1 MKIFCLPVTKRTG
14 RVFMQHLSNS
24 FYILS
29 VSYSLSASDTD
40 DYYNNLCNLI
50 WPPLVPHMFEI
61 SSGNTFLISASP
73 RTLPL
78 AHYQYIWILLTCF
91 ASGWF
96 SWATSKVS
104 KTRALLFECPM
115 TKETIL
121 LSAKSRMALR
131 YAFPL
136 APYFISV
143 TSVSHL

>member
-1 MKIFCLPVTKRTG
+1 
-14 RVFMQHLSNS
+14 MQHLSNS

-40 DYYNNLCNLI
+40 DYYNNLCNRI

-61 SSGNTFLISASP
+61 SSGNTFLISAFP
-73 RTLPL
+73 GTLPL
-78 AHYQYIWILLTCF
+78 VRYQYIGILLTC
-91 ASGWF
+91 
-96 SWATSKVS
+96 T
-104 KTRALLFECPM
+104 LLLECPM

-143 TSVSHL
+143 TSVSHFSPKRSAWNSRFNIFSAVTSGVDFT